1 MNLLCYTVEKDYL
14 KHFSI
19 KLKIEIRGWEEQELF
34 LNIGEKNGV
43 QFNCSLHHRGGGVV
57 EMVIT
62 MILISS
68 AGRAWPGRCLC
79 WQAALPHEHDLVQ
92 LLRPGL
98 ALDEVKTA
106 ALVQPPPPP
115 QSSLLIG
122 RRAASGGGGD
132 GTSLWFYRHLIT
144 YFSHSQPIS
153 EPTRSRYNWKIF
165 REKELIIYH
174 HSNNPYQHKW
184 YK

>member
-1 MNLLCYTVEKDYL
+1 MNVLCYTVEKDYL

-62 MILISS
+62 SILISS

-79 WQAALPHEHDLVQ
+79 WQAVLPHEHDLVQ
-92 LLRPGL
+92 LLGPGL

-106 ALVQPPPPP
+106 ALAASRRHRPHPRFWLVD
-115 QSSLLIG
+115 G
-122 RRAASGGGGD
+122 RRVAAAVTGHRCDSI
-132 GTSLWFYRHLIT
+132 GTW
-144 YFSHSQPIS
+144 SQTS
-153 EPTRSRYNWKIF
+153 VTRSPSVNQQDPEQLENI
-165 REKELIIYH
+165 
-174 HSNNPYQHKW
+174 
-184 YK
+184 